1 MKTFKKGLFNNE
13 LRKSLFVRE
22 TPINT
27 KADLKKAVAAAQVGL
42 LQYARTYT
50 NLPASATAGLGAI
63 QKDELETRR
72 KTNRQ
77 VAEVLKR
84 YGPVTTNSAE
94 EETPME
100 LDAIQKEEEGSGEEY
115 EEGSEEEVD
124 DVLFFMA
131 PNHDKLRSRE
141 EIDATDYWEA
151 GITAEAICTLKQ
163 GNMDH
168 SQKTCY
174 HCDRKGHIKANCPA
188 RKNLYKRPW
197 TKIPM
202 SREKR
207 ATARKGFGRG
217 RGRGRF
223 VPKRYDTSG
232 RKFTENAQAIQPSE
246 EDF

>member
-1 MKTFKKGLFNNE
+1 MAVVCRRSIFYRNIYVE
-13 LRKSLFVRE
+13 AAIAE
-22 TPINT
+22 IN
-27 KADLKKAVAAAQVGL
+27 Q
-42 LQYARTYT
+42 
-50 NLPASATAGLGAI
+50 
-63 QKDELETRR
+63 
-72 KTNRQ
+72 
-77 VAEVLKR
+77 
-84 YGPVTTNSAE
+84 E
-94 EETPME
+94 E
-100 LDAIQKEEEGSGEEY
+100 
-115 EEGSEEEVD
+115 SEEVVD

-131 PNHDKLRSRE
+131 LNHDKLRSRE

-223 VPKRYDTSG
+223 IPKRYDTSG